1 MNAGLPCTSDHCPD
15 VARSDMPDSFAF
27 SWSVK
32 ALVLGSPSYA
42 VLMTLPSVESSAI
55 HASVGYS
62 YAIVRDRDAINRNRF
77 NGRRIRLGNRA
88 APAVRADESDRIGPA
103 DRALHQSSAP
113 WTSAVFAR
121 SPPPSHP
128 PYGRLPPAFG
138 YSALSAEIP
147 SGSSSGFGASA
158 ARMSRRP

>member
-27 SWSVK
+27 SCSVK
-32 ALVLGSPSYA
+32 ALALGSASYA
-42 VLMTLPSVESSAI
+42 VLIPLSSVESSAI

-88 APAVRADESDRIGPA
+88 APAEIGRA
-103 DRALHQSSAP
+103 H
-113 WTSAVFAR
+113 V
-121 SPPPSHP
+121 
-128 PYGRLPPAFG
+128 
-138 YSALSAEIP
+138 
-147 SGSSSGFGASA
+147 
-158 ARMSRRP
+158 